1 MKKNGRVVFLTATP
15 NTVYERVKNS
25 TERPILNNNM
35 NVEFISQL
43 LEKRRALY
51 EEAADITV
59 TTVGQ
64 SNSEICDEI
73 VSELIAYD
81 LRLNKKE
88 S

>member
-1 MKKNGRVVFLTATP
+1 
-15 NTVYERVKNS
+15 
-25 TERPILNNNM
+25 M

-59 TTVGQ
+59 ATDGKSV
-64 SNSEICDEI
+64 SEICDEI

-81 LRLNKKE
+81 LRLNKKRIMIKE
-88 S
+88 SFCFRNRIIGQKLLLQNY